1 MTRNLIIF
9 IIVLTSNF
17 ISAQQATSSPYSF
30 YGLGNLKF
38 KGTVENQSMGG
49 ITVYSDSIH
58 INLRNPASNAGSDL
72 AFYNNEARPVKFAI
86 GTSFSSTTIQTES
99 ASDSYGNTSVD
110 YLAVSLPIKK
120 FGIGFGIL
128 PLSSVGYSLQSKNE
142 LDDIQFRY
150 RGEGGINRVFLGLG
164 YQLNKNIKIGVD
176 GQYNFGNIT
185 NTSIA
190 FGYNNQGQLLQ
201 FQSREVKRSD
211 LGGVSFNIGMILNK
225 KISSSLFLNAAATY
239 SPESSMDSENKNQS
253 ATISIDSNQVEYVDS
268 SYNVDLEAVNLARTN
283 LILPSKSTFG
293 IGIGKP
299 RKWFIGLDYTFL
311 ETSKFTNRFIEID
324 NTTFEDA
331 SSFSV
336 GGFFIP
342 KYDSFNRYWKR
353 IVYRLGLRLEETGL
367 VINNESID
375 EFGISFGLGIPIGR
389 LFSNANIGFEWGQRG
404 TTNQNLV
411 EENFFNLNISL
422 SLNDRWFEKRKFN

>member
-1 MTRNLIIF
+1 
-9 IIVLTSNF
+9 
-17 ISAQQATSSPYSF
+17 
-30 YGLGNLKF
+30 
-38 KGTVENQSMGG
+38 
-49 ITVYSDSIH
+49 
-58 INLRNPASNAGSDL
+58 
-72 AFYNNEARPVKFAI
+72 
-86 GTSFSSTTIQTES
+86 
-99 ASDSYGNTSVD
+99 
-110 YLAVSLPIKK
+110 
-120 FGIGFGIL
+120 
-128 PLSSVGYSLQSKNE
+128 
-142 LDDIQFRY
+142 
-150 RGEGGINRVFLGLG
+150 
-164 YQLNKNIKIGVD
+164 
-176 GQYNFGNIT
+176 
-185 NTSIA
+185 
-190 FGYNNQGQLLQ
+190 
-201 FQSREVKRSD
+201 
-211 LGGVSFNIGMILNK
+211 MILNK
-225 KISSSLFLNAAATY
+225 KISSSLYLNAAVTH
-239 SPESSMDSENKNQS
+239 SPESTMASENKNQS

-353 IVYRLGLRLEETGL
+353 IVYRLGIRLEETGL